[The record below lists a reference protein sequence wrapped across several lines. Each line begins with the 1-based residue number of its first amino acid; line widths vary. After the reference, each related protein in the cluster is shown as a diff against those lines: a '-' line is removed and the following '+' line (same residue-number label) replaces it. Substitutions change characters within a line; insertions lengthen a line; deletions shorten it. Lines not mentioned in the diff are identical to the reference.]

1 VAIAGGVVGLEF
13 LHRGRRA
20 EHVASTHV
28 GDVREIRSVDELEQA
43 VGGPPLEWVA
53 QKARTSLHPLDVRWI
68 GSCPFIMIATSAPDG
83 TCDVSPKGDP
93 PGFVRVLD
101 ATTLAV
107 PERPGNRRVDGYR
120 NVLGNP
126 HVGLIFVVPGR
137 KDTLRVNGRA
147 RLVRDADYFD
157 AMAVKGKRPLLAM
170 EVAVEEV
177 FYHCSKAF
185 LRSDLWEPASW
196 RPDELPSRSELVAAL
211 ERTDATVEE
220 LERHYGPAYLASLY

>member
-1 VAIAGGVVGLEF
+1 MAP
-13 LHRGRRA
+13 
-20 EHVASTHV
+20 VASRHV
-28 GDVREIRSVDELEQA
+28 DDEIRSVAELEDA

-53 QKARTSLHPLDVRWI
+53 RKARTTLHPLDVQWI
-68 GSCPFIMIATSAPDG
+68 GRSPFCMIATSGADG

-101 ATTLAV
+101 AVTLAV

-120 NVLGNP
+120 NVLTNP

-157 AMAVKGKRPLLAM
+157 ALAVRGKRPILAM
-170 EVAVEEV
+170 EVTVEEV

-185 LRSDLWEPASW
+185 LRSALWDPATW
-196 RPDELPSRSELVAAL
+196 RPDELPSRSAIVVAT

-220 LERHYGPAYLASLY
+220 LDRQYGPAYTAALY

>member
-1 VAIAGGVVGLEF
+1 M
-13 LHRGRRA
+13 
-20 EHVASTHV
+20 
-28 GDVREIRSVDELEQA
+28 GDVEIRSVDELEA
-43 VGGPPLEWVA
+43 VVGGAPLPWVA
-53 QKARTSLHPLDVRWI
+53 QKARATLHPLDVQWI
-68 GSCPFIMIATSAPDG
+68 SRSPFCVVATSGADG

-101 ATTLAV
+101 AATLAV

-120 NVLGNP
+120 NVLVNP

-147 RLVRDADYFD
+147 RLVRDGDYFD
-157 AMAVKGKRPLLAM
+157 AMAVRGRRPILAM
-170 EVAVEEV
+170 EVTVEEV

-185 LRSDLWEPASW
+185 LRSNLWDPESW
-196 RPDELPSRSELVAAL
+196 RPDELPSRAALVAAT

-220 LERHYGPAYLASLY
+220 LEHHYGPAYLATLY